1 MKSKGRITS
10 FFLIVIALGL
20 IIGLFTPSV
29 TKNINLGLDLQG
41 GFEVLYKVE
50 PLDDNQEVDR
60 KLMEATVQ
68 LLNDR
73 VNKLGISEAVID
85 IEGEDRIRVQLAGVE
100 NQTQAREM
108 LATTARLTFR
118 DVDDQVLLDGS
129 EVKEGSAKQDFHP
142 NTNAPVVTLSLK
154 DGQKFAEITSE
165 INDRY
170 GNDGIPFEQREDLLI
185 IWMDYQE
192 GDSFKEE
199 VLKENPKYQSA
210 ASVTEPITGGN
221 VMITG
226 NFTIEEAQDL
236 ANIINSGSLPAHLD
250 EIFSTSVGAQFGEQA
265 LDQTVFAG
273 IIGIGII
280 FLFML
285 VVYRFLGLISVI
297 SLSAYVFLVL
307 VIFESLNGVLTLP
320 GIAALILGVGMAVD
334 ANVITF
340 ERIKEELR
348 EGKSL
353 PSAFKTGTSNSLR
366 AILDANI
373 TTLLAAAVLFAFGTS
388 SVKGFATMLIISI
401 VVSFLTAVY
410 GTKLL
415 LQLWI
420 KVKYFKN
427 HPGWF
432 AVRKSDIKDIR
443 ENTELPATFLRKE
456 WNVVDQRK
464 KFFIFTSI
472 LLVIGTISLI
482 VFKLNPGIDFT
493 SGSRVQIMAEQSLN
507 SEEIKSDLNNLGLEA
522 KSLVISGENNE
533 IAVIRYQEV
542 IEDKKIGEL
551 TDYFLE
557 KYNAEPSVSVVS
569 SIVGE
574 ELVKNAVYAL
584 LIAAIG
590 MIIYV
595 AFRFEFFFAIT
606 TIIALLHDV
615 FIMLMVFSIFRIEFD
630 VTIVAAILTIIGYSI
645 NATIVTFD
653 RIRENIQ
660 RTKKAVK
667 SFKDLAGIVN
677 SSIVQTMTRTVNTTI
692 TTIIAVVAFLVLGAE
707 PIQGFGIA
715 LFVGLIAGTYSSL
728 FLATQLWLVWRGKNI
743 KERPVDFRK
752 KKRIEGPQV

>member
-108 LATTARLTFR
+108 LATSARLTFR
-118 DVDDQVLLDGS
+118 DVNDTVLLDGAD
-129 EVKEGSAKQDFHP
+129 VKEGSAKQDFHP
-142 NTNAPVVTLSLK
+142 DTNAPIVTLQLN
-154 DGQKFAEITSE
+154 DGKKFADVT
-165 INDRY
+165 
-170 GNDGIPFEQREDLLI
+170 RELSTKPEGENLLV
-185 IWMDYQE
+185 IWMDYEE
-192 GDSFKEE
+192 GDSFKDE
-199 VLKENPKYQSA
+199 VLKEDHKFISA
-210 ASVTEPITGGN
+210 PSVNEPITGGN

-226 NFTIEEAQDL
+226 SFTIEEAQYL
-236 ANIINSGSLPAHLD
+236 ANIINSGSLPVNMD

-401 VVSFLTAVY
+401 VVSFITAVY

-456 WNVVDQRK
+456 WSVVDHRK

-472 LLVIGTISLI
+472 LLVIGAISLI

-667 SFKDLAGIVN
+667 SFKDLASIVN
-677 SSIVQTMTRTVNTTI
+677 RSIVQTMTRTVNTTI

-752 KKRIEGPQV
+752 KKRVEGPQV